1 MTTTELR
8 IEIPGVPP
16 SGNHYKTYRV
26 VGKHVQWYHTA
37 KAKAWWGTVAAF
49 ARGRHIESNC
59 YNVSWVV
66 YFPNARLTD
75 VDNLE
80 KTLFDGLARAGVIT
94 NDRHIRDHHGY
105 TRIDRANPRTV
116 IVIRTDQESLC

>member
-1 MTTTELR
+1 MVSHRES
-8 IEIPGVPP
+8 EGMV
-16 SGNHYKTYRV
+16 GNGGCFR
-26 VGKHVQWYHTA
+26 
-37 KAKAWWGTVAAF
+37 AWA
-49 ARGRHIESNC
+49 HIESNC

-94 NDRHIRDHHGY
+94 NDKHIRDHHGY

-116 IVIRTDQESLC
+116 IVIKTDQESLAIRERRRAGRA